1 MKRSVDIVIKELIKK
16 IGRKLSLLEIINMI
30 YLLNWYST
38 LVDDEYYTEE
48 FDWFT
53 NPICAVSNSLEK
65 RILSKNIFTIN

>member
-53 NPICAVSNSLEK
+53 NPICAVSNSLE
-65 RILSKNIFTIN
+65 